1 MSTRE
6 SRPAEA
12 APESLTKGSTDIV
25 TAGTV
30 TRRFN
35 RHDVRAHR
43 SIVRELD
50 EWFGIFNY
58 PDVSAIYAMPPT
70 REGDP
75 E

>member
-1 MSTRE
+1 MSARE

-12 APESLTKGSTDIV
+12 APESLTKGSTDIL

-30 TRRFN
+30 TGRFN

-50 EWFGIFNY
+50 EWFGIFHY
-58 PDVSAIYAMPPT
+58 GDPAVIYAMPPS
-70 REGDP
+70 REA
-75 E
+75 ESE